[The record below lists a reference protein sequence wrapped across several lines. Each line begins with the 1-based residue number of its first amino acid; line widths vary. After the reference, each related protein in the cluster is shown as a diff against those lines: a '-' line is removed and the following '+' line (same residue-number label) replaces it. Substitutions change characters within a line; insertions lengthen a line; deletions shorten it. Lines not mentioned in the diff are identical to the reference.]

1 MTTFDYVVPVGCNCR
16 NTWNLRRHFGF
27 GNGFPFDW
35 WITPLP
41 ALLTLLQKF
50 DIAYLYAPE
59 LLEAV
64 SSEDGSISSIRHR
77 ELGIFFHHEF
87 PRAWRTP
94 GTPVLPNWR
103 DHLQIPISRT
113 VALRD
118 RFLALRGRILFVRN
132 MAITDESPDP
142 IYPLL
147 NALFPRETIRLLVI
161 NTTGEVVHT
170 ELPTL
175 TFSDDGPEWRG
186 NVRAWRVAL
195 RTTRFTLNNAALK
208 PFNPA
213 AKPDTRWPRK
223 W

>member
-41 ALLTLLQKF
+41 ALLSLLQKF

-87 PRAWRTP
+87 PRAWKTP

-147 NALFPRETIRLLVI
+147 NALF
-161 NTTGEVVHT
+161 H
-170 ELPTL
+170 
-175 TFSDDGPEWRG
+175 
-186 NVRAWRVAL
+186 
-195 RTTRFTLNNAALK
+195 
-208 PFNPA
+208 
-213 AKPDTRWPRK
+213 AKPYGYSSLTRPVESSIPNCLPLHFQMTAPSGAATCAHGGSLCARQGSL
-223 W
+223 